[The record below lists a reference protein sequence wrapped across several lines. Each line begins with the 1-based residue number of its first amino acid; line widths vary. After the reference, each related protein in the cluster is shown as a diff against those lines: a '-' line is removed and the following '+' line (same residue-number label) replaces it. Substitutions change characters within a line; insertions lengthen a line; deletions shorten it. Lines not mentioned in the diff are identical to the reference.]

1 LLRYVGL
8 RSADGL
14 YSSVFAQE
22 ELVV

>member
-22 ELVV
+22 EPVV